1 MNSEK
6 QRRRRGV
13 TLTPQGLQKLKA
25 AESQAELSENK
36 GKRYT
41 LEALSERTGLN
52 PDTLM
57 KVFACQVGVDKQTLN
72 CCFKAFKLRLE
83 ASDYSR
89 PQVEK
94 QTGAEVRVRRDWS
107 EAPDVSVFYGRTEEL
122 ATLQRWIV
130 GERCRLVAL
139 SGMGGTGKTCLSVR
153 IAEQIEDGFELAIWR
168 SLRHAPPVSDILAEL
183 LRFLSNECP
192 PNPPLARGGEGGFLP
207 ETVDGRI
214 SLLIRYLREHRC
226 LLVLDDV
233 EAILGGCAA
242 EKGSRRTGNYGAGCE
257 GYGELFRRLGETP
270 HQSCLLLASREKPKE
285 IRLLEGETLPVRAL
299 KLTGLP
305 VAEAETILRGN
316 GCFWGSPAES
326 LQLIEFYAG
335 SPLALKIVSQ
345 TVFRL
350 FEGSISEFIKHN
362 ITVFGDIRNLL
373 DQHFA
378 RLSEAEKEIIK
389 WLAIHREPA
398 SFSELL
404 QKMFPALSPQKLLE
418 DLESLQERSLIEK
431 KAAFFSLQPVVVE
444 YVTDQLI
451 SDRTAASER
460 LHALAA

>member
-1 MNSEK
+1 MNSKK

-13 TLTPQGLQKLKA
+13 ILTPQGLQKLKA
-25 AESQAELSENK
+25 AESQAELRENK

-41 LEALSERTGLN
+41 LEALSDRTGLN
-52 PDTLM
+52 PDTLI

-72 CCFKAFKLRLE
+72 CCFKAFNLRLE
-83 ASDYSR
+83 PSDYSR
-89 PQVEK
+89 PDPEVEK
-94 QTGAEVRVRRDWS
+94 REGAGGEVRRDWS

-122 ATLQRWIV
+122 ATLHRWIV

-139 SGMGGTGKTCLSVR
+139 SGMGGTGKTCLLVR
-153 IAEQIEDGFELAIWR
+153 TAEQIEDGFELAIWQ

-192 PNPPLARGGEGGFLP
+192 PNPPKAWGGEGR
-207 ETVDGRI
+207 ETAEAMI
-214 SLLIRYLREHRC
+214 SQLIRYLREHRC

-233 EAILGGCAA
+233 EAILGGGAA
-242 EKGSRRTGNYGAGCE
+242 EKGWRSSGNYRSGCE
-257 GYGELFRRLGETP
+257 GYGELFRRLGESA

-285 IRLLEGETLPVRAL
+285 IRLLEGETLPVRSL

-305 VAEAETILRGN
+305 AAEAEKILRGN
-316 GCFWGSPAES
+316 GCFWESPAES
-326 LQLIEFYAG
+326 RQLIDFYAG

-350 FEGSISEFIKHN
+350 FEGSISEFVKHN
-362 ITVFGDIRNLL
+362 INVFGDICSLL
-373 DQHFA
+373 EQHFA

-389 WLAIHREPA
+389 WLAINREPA
-398 SFSELL
+398 TFSEMLL
-404 QKMFPALSPQKLLE
+404 KMLPAISPQKLLE
-418 DLESLQERSLIEK
+418 DLESLEERSLIEK
-431 KAAFFSLQPVVVE
+431 KAGLFSLQPVVVE

-451 SDRTAASER
+451 SDRKAVGER
-460 LHALAA
+460 LQPVAA

>member
-13 TLTPQGLQKLKA
+13 ILTPQGLQKLKA

-52 PDTLM
+52 PDTLI
-57 KVFACQVGVDKQTLN
+57 KVFASQVGVDKQTLN
-72 CCFKAFKLRLE
+72 CCFKAFNLRLE
-83 ASDYSR
+83 PSDYSR

-94 QTGAEVRVRRDWS
+94 QAGAEEPVRRDWS

-130 GERCRLVAL
+130 EEGCRLVAL

-153 IAEQIEDGFELAIWR
+153 IAQQIQDGFQFAIWR
-168 SLRHAPPVSDILAEL
+168 SLRHAPPVSNILAEL
-183 LRFLSNECP
+183 LRFLSAEP
-192 PNPPLARGGEGGFLP
+192 ATDLP
-207 ETVDGRI
+207 ETADGRI
-214 SLLIRYLREHRC
+214 SQLIRYLREHRC

-233 EAILGGCAA
+233 EAILGGGAA
-242 EKGSRRTGNYGAGCE
+242 EKGWRSPGHYRSGCE

-285 IRLLEGETLPVRAL
+285 IRLLEGETLPVRSL
-299 KLTGLP
+299 KLKGLP
-305 VAEAETILRGN
+305 TAEAEQIFRVS

-326 LQLIEFYAG
+326 RQLIEFYAG
-335 SPLALKIVSQ
+335 NPLALKIVSQ

-350 FEGSISEFIKHN
+350 FDGSLSDFLKHN
-362 ITVFGDIRNLL
+362 ITVFGEICNLIE
-373 DQHFA
+373 QHFA
-378 RLSEAEKEIIK
+378 PLSEAEKEIIK

-404 QKMFPALSPQKLLE
+404 QKMLPALSPQKLLE
-418 DLESLQERSLIEK
+418 YLESLQERSLIEK
-431 KAAFFSLQPVVVE
+431 KAALFSLQPVVVE

-451 SDRTAASER
+451 SDRTAAGER
-460 LHALAA
+460 LQPVAA